1 MPLPVPVRK
10 QVAVRLRPV
19 PARQETRINNS
30 GGYDL
35 GEEEKVSISGT
46 FDVYTRVSDVGA
58 RAGDSYGSPEDQEAA
73 ARACAARLGLEI
85 GEVVLEENVSGALAA
100 DDRELGRL
108 LRRCERGESAGIIFP
123 RLDRLT
129 RDVFV
134 GGQILARVQEADA
147 RLISADGAFDSE
159 NLTPES
165 EMVFHML
172 NTVGQHQ
179 RQRNRAFRLAA
190 SERASRRGVYLAK
203 KPPLG
208 YMRAED
214 GANYVPDPAR
224 DGRRIVP
231 DPEVAPLI
239 RDVFL
244 RRAQGETSTSLA
256 AFLNENGIEVTASGV
271 RHLLLNRAYVGE
283 ATCQSEVK
291 GKPTII
297 KNAHEPLVTEADMA
311 AAHAKGGPYNPRDG
325 SLASQVR
332 LPGLVVCASCGRKMQ
347 VGGYGKKGDRKAH
360 YFCNAPKGK
369 CSSRANVSAGRLDDH
384 VASLIFRALGSKQK
398 HVMAVATG
406 DRRYQHA
413 LGAVEAARIDL
424 EEYRDDLTLQREL
437 GTKSWAEGLKPRKEA
452 LRLAQEQLAKVPP
465 PGKPV
470 KYKPLAATV
479 EDFVM
484 LMREAN
490 RRFID
495 RVEVKP
501 VGRGRRGNVADR
513 VDVYFVGAAKP
524 YRSDGR
530 TLTPKD
536 LDKLAALARSAA

>member
-1 MPLPVPVRK
+1 M
-10 QVAVRLRPV
+10 A
-19 PARQETRINNS
+19 
-30 GGYDL
+30 
-35 GEEEKVSISGT
+35 ISRT
-46 FDVYTRVSDVGA
+46 FDVYTRVSDVGG
-58 RAGDSYGSPEDQEAA
+58 RAADSYGSPEDQEAS
-73 ARACAARLGLEI
+73 ARACALRLGLEI

-108 LRRCERGESAGIIFP
+108 LRRCERGESAGVIFP

-129 RDVFV
+129 RDAFV

-165 EMVFHML
+165 EMVFNML

-179 RQRNRAFRLAA
+179 RKRNRAFRLAA
-190 SERASRRGVYLAK
+190 SKRASRRGVYLAK

-214 GANYVPDPAR
+214 GPDYVHDPAR

-239 RDVFL
+239 REVFL
-244 RRAQGETSTSLA
+244 RRAQGETSPALA
-256 AFLNENGIEVTASGV
+256 AYLNANGVAITPSGV

-283 ATCQSEVK
+283 ATCQSETK

-297 KNAHEPLVTEADMA
+297 KNAHEPLVTKAEMN

-325 SLASQVR
+325 SLASQIR
-332 LPGLVVCASCGRKMQ
+332 LPGLVVCASCGRRMQ
-347 VGGYGKKGDRKAH
+347 VGGYGKKGKRKAH

-369 CSSRANVSAGRLDDH
+369 CSSRANVSASRLDDH
-384 VASLIFRALGSKQK
+384 VASLIFRALVSKER

-413 LGAVEAARIDL
+413 LEAVEGARRDL

-465 PGKPV
+465 PGKPAKV
-470 KYKPLAATV
+470 TPLAPTV
-479 EDFVM
+479 EQYVT

-490 RRFID
+490 RRFLD
-495 RVEVKP
+495 RVEVRP
-501 VGRGRRGNVADR
+501 VGRGRRANVADR
-513 VDVYFVGAAKP
+513 ADVYFVGADKP
-524 YRSDGR
+524 YRSDGCM
-530 TLTPKD
+530 LTKAD
-536 LDKLAALARSAA
+536 LDKLTAMARAVGA